1 MRAAQSERVIVKA
14 GSSPGTVKVVAK
26 DGRDIPPLRVL
37 SVITSDGTVHP
48 VNKGADFTDAN
59 VWREIGGGEICYSGE
74 PAIERTSVTI
84 PENSDLPFDAPPG
97 NWQISTVVLN
107 TASGPH
113 PVVRPEVGDTLSTGE
128 RIDNVVVCMD
138 IFYSSA
144 PSPRFLALDDH
155 TADPD
160 PVPESGDSSGGDE
173 ASTPAETSEP
183 GESETTEETPA
194 RRRALLRSRSRPRRH
209 PTFSPAAT
217 TNPSRP
223 VTGNRHRMRTPRRRA
238 CHSRTPR
245 RVIKQVQQ
253 QMSPR
258 VLRSARAPT
267 RRRSPRLGPTPN

>member
-1 MRAAQSERVIVKA
+1 MALGKARRAIGSSVAVLGAVTLVAVGLTSGVQGAPSVRAAQSERVVVKA

-74 PAIERTSVTI
+74 PAVERTAVTI

-144 PSPRFLALDDH
+144 PSPRF
-155 TADPD
+155 
-160 PVPESGDSSGGDE
+160 V
-173 ASTPAETSEP
+173 
-183 GESETTEETPA
+183 
-194 RRRALLRSRSRPRRH
+194 
-209 PTFSPAAT
+209 
-217 TNPSRP
+217 
-223 VTGNRHRMRTPRRRA
+223 
-238 CHSRTPR
+238 
-245 RVIKQVQQ
+245 
-253 QMSPR
+253 
-258 VLRSARAPT
+258 
-267 RRRSPRLGPTPN
+267 